1 MKKNYYSTRV
11 LAFAL
16 GAMATLDFSSQAA
29 RATVTSSAEE
39 PIVVSLSL
47 ENQAAAASY
56 VELDNRSFLQARGK
70 VGEKIVVGTV
80 HVKAVGL
87 TSAVTFV
94 PSGAV
99 EGIYTTDV
107 QQLPAGDSET
117 DITIYYE
124 AKKIGKDEGK
134 LYLMMGDDVLEQINL
149 KGLAI
154 DPAIPPT
161 VKLTPEV
168 LPEFSTEVGTPV
180 KDTIVANLV
189 GLPSSVN
196 VKVTQDEPAFSCNTG
211 MLYYSVSHH
220 NLVLTFN
227 PKKAGTYEATVT
239 LTNEFFE
246 PIEIKVK
253 GTATEKEN
261 VKPEVEGD
269 ELPLS
274 YDHPVKLLNEGFNK
288 GEHNRPLALEGW
300 KNLAALGNRAWWGY
314 SFPEYDPENAGEFVA
329 KVTSYD
335 SKVEYGRE
343 TDCQMLLI
351 TPPLDFKNA
360 ASKVFTFRVMGK
372 NMTEG
377 MPDKFMFCNVVEDGG
392 LWALPVEGVE
402 MPSTP
407 DQNGEWIDYHV
418 DLSNLDL
425 GEVSHMGFFFA
436 GLRGTVSSTM
446 YFIDDVS
453 FGRTD
458 LPVMTVSKQDVTLSF
473 TPNVPTVSEEVTI
486 EGKNLTEPI
495 KLSTGGRDKASFEL
509 STPVLPKEGG
519 KFYVKFKGEK
529 EMTHEAYV
537 KLLSRGAA
545 TRFIAFFASVGTGLQ
560 TVETVESDHVE
571 VVDLQGHVLRRVNG
585 ASLSSAMQ
593 TLPKGTYVVRV
604 TGTSGTRTLKI
615 TK

>member
-1 MKKNYYSTRV
+1 MKKNYYSTRFWA
-11 LAFAL
+11 LAL
-16 GAMATLDFSSQAA
+16 GVMITLGVCPQMSNATSAVSSVQIAA
-29 RATVTSSAEE
+29 VPSVMGHQMVTE
-39 PIVVSLSL
+39 
-47 ENQAAAASY
+47 SY
-56 VELDNRSFLQARGK
+56 IELDNRSFLQARGK
-70 VGEKIVVGTV
+70 VGEKVVVGIV

-87 TSAVTFV
+87 ASEVTLV

-107 QQLPAGDSET
+107 QKLPAGDSET

-124 AKKIGKDEGK
+124 AKKIGKDEGR
-134 LYLMMGDDVLEQINL
+134 LYFMIGEDVLEQINI

-161 VKLTPEV
+161 VKLNPET
-168 LPEFSTEVGTPV
+168 LPEFTTEVGTLV

-211 MLYYSVSHH
+211 LLYYSVSQH
-220 NLVLTFN
+220 NLVITFN
-227 PKKAGTYEATVT
+227 PKKAGNYEATIT
-239 LTNEFFE
+239 LTSEFFE

-253 GTATEKEN
+253 GTAKEKEN
-261 VKPEVEGD
+261 VTPEVEGD
-269 ELPLS
+269 QLPLS
-274 YDHPVKLLNEGFNK
+274 YNNPVKLLNEGFDKVGHNK
-288 GEHNRPLALEGW
+288 PLALEGW

-314 SFPEYDPENAGEFVA
+314 TFPDYDKENAGEFVA
-329 KVTSYD
+329 KVTPYD
-335 SKVEYGRE
+335 SKVEYGEE

-360 ASKVFTFRVMGK
+360 ANKVFTFRVMGK

-377 MPDKFMFCNVVEDGG
+377 MLDKFMFCNVVDDGG
-392 LWALPVEGVE
+392 LWALPIEGVE

-418 DLSNLDL
+418 DLSKLDL
-425 GEVSHMGFFFA
+425 GDVFHMGFFFA
-436 GLRGTVSSTM
+436 GQRGTVSSTM

-458 LPVMTVSKQDVTLSF
+458 LPLMTPSKQDVALSF
-473 TPNVPTVSEEVTI
+473 TPNVPTASEEVTV
-486 EGKNLTEPI
+486 EAKNLTEPI

-509 STPVLPKEGG
+509 STKELPKEGG
-519 KFYVKFKGEK
+519 KFYLKFKGEK
-529 EMTHEAYV
+529 EMTYEAYV

-545 TRFIAFFASVGTGLQ
+545 TRFIAFFASVATGVQ
-560 TVETVESDHVE
+560 MVETVAQDQVE
-571 VVDLQGHVLRRVNG
+571 VVDLNGRVLLTVNG
-585 ASLSSAMQ
+585 ASVSSAMAS
-593 TLPKGTYVVRV
+593 LPKGTYVVRV
-604 TGTSGTRTLKI
+604 TNASGSRSVKVV
-615 TK
+615 K